1 MELRG
6 TRNNERRA
14 CMKAVL
20 GTQGL
25 IAATFLGT
33 LELSDMQPGCGERR
47 FPPKDWTLEGSV

>member
-1 MELRG
+1 
-6 TRNNERRA
+6 
-14 CMKAVL
+14 MKAVL